1 MKQPLI
7 QVYTGDGKGKTTAAI
22 GLITRALGHHFRVK
36 VYQFLKSDD
45 SGEQNSLAHL
55 GVKVIKCSSQDKPSW
70 TMNEE
75 EIEILKEDTL
85 KAWESVVEDVASKQ
99 LDILVLDEGN
109 HALYREYITEKQV
122 DELIQQASK
131 TELVFT
137 GRNAPEWLI
146 EKADLVSEIKMIK
159 HPFQQKIGSRL
170 GIEK

>member
-1 MKQPLI
+1 MKQPLV

-22 GLITRALGHHFRVK
+22 GLITRALGRDFRVK

-45 SGEQNSLAHL
+45 SGEQNTLANL

-70 TMNEE
+70 TMNDEE
-75 EIEILKEDTL
+75 QKILATDTL
-85 KAWESVVEDVASKQ
+85 NAWEKVKIDVASKDF
-99 LDILVLDEGN
+99 DIIVLDEGN
-109 HALYREYITEKQV
+109 HALNRKYISEAQV
-122 DELIQQASK
+122 DELIQLATE

-146 EKADLVSEIKMIK
+146 EKADLVSEVKLIK
-159 HPFQQKIGSRL
+159 HPFQKKIGSRL